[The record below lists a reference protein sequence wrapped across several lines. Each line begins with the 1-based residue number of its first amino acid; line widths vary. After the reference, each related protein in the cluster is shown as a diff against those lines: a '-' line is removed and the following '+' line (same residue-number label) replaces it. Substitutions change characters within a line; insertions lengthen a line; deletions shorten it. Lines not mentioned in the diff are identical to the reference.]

1 VEEKRRLSLC
11 LPLIIFDILVVVMEK
26 LPGHVFYRIRD
37 YLSYLQYVLLMNSSK
52 RVFKDVKHETVYY
65 SLGMD
70 LSVRFLIDQK
80 FQSLLLSRIKDKS
93 KQLGLIFFE
102 YHRNLLKL
110 GKLKKLTMLN
120 TKQLTNEVFS
130 KSFQSIPFLRICNNP
145 DLISLDNISPEIL
158 KLHLMNFDKLI
169 DISNFN
175 TLKACKLV
183 RCNVLKDISP
193 LSNLLK
199 LILSDC
205 PEITDISCL
214 GRLQQLQLIDCP
226 GLTHLKGLGNIP
238 EIKIDRCTNILS
250 IEELTNNKRVFLHRM
265 DHLKDFSSLTDSQEI
280 HLISDPQSQAPQ
292 SSFGQFHLFYEC
304 FSLKLSKF
312 QVSPATELF
321 PATKEGEMKSS
332 RCFPPKVKKLIL
344 QECSFSPSLSSV
356 QQEFDCLTFLELNDI
371 KDLRGV
377 SAFGHIKSLRIVNC
391 QSLGSLNGLGP
402 EGNSNVFL
410 SGCSAVND
418 FSALNG
424 IPKVTIES
432 CSGFTDGNHV
442 KNVTNLTI
450 TTCANISCI
459 SMLRDVYSL
468 TIVSCGE
475 VNSLIGLENVH
486 ELTILY
492 CFGIYNILGIGNN
505 YKIVFP
511 LFSGLLN
518 LDTGILKDC
527 YTCEETQKYVIFLR
541 RNNCPLK

>member
-1 VEEKRRLSLC
+1 
-11 LPLIIFDILVVVMEK
+11 MEK

-80 FQSLLLSRIKDKS
+80 FQSELLSRIKDKS
-93 KQLGLIFFE
+93 KQLGLIYFE
-102 YHRNLLKL
+102 YHHNLMKL

-120 TKQLTNEVFS
+120 TKQLTNEIFS

-158 KLHLMNFDKLI
+158 KLHLMNFDQLT

-175 TLKACKLV
+175 MLKACKLV

-193 LSNLLK
+193 LCNLLK

-205 PEITDISCL
+205 PEITDVSCL
-214 GRLQQLQLIDCP
+214 GHLQQLQLIDCP
-226 GLTHLKGLGNIP
+226 GLTHLIGLGNIP

-265 DHLKDFSSLTDSQEI
+265 NHLKDFSSLTDSQEI
-280 HLISDPQSQAPQ
+280 HLISADPQSEMLHP
-292 SSFGQFHLFYEC
+292 SFGQLHLFYEC
-304 FSLKLSKF
+304 LSLKLSRF
-312 QVSPATELF
+312 QVTPAIELF
-321 PATKEGEMKSS
+321 PSSEGERSLVGKSS
-332 RCFPPKVKKLIL
+332 RCFPPKMKKLIL
-344 QECSFSPSLSSV
+344 QECAFTLPLSSV
-356 QQEFDCLTFLELNDI
+356 QQEFDHLTFLELNGI
-371 KDLRGV
+371 NDLREV
-377 SAFGHIKSLRIVNC
+377 SALGHIKSLRILNC
-391 QSLGSLNGLGP
+391 QSLGSLDGLAP
-402 EGNSNVFL
+402 KGNSVVFL
-410 SGCSAVND
+410 SGSSAIND
-418 FSALNG
+418 FSPLNG
-424 IPKVTIES
+424 IPRVTIES
-432 CSGFTDGNHV
+432 CSGFTNGNHV
-442 KNVTNLTI
+442 TNVKYLTI
-450 TTCANISCI
+450 TTCPNISEV
-459 SMLRDVYSL
+459 SVFKDVYSL
-468 TIVSCGE
+468 TIVSCGK
-475 VNSLIGLENVH
+475 VKSLLGLENVH

-492 CFGIYNILGIGNN
+492 CFGVKSIAGIGNN

-527 YTCEETQKYVIFLR
+527 YSCEETQKYMIFLR